1 MFEDEVTRVGDTL
14 AALTAALDPDKLSA
28 DTATVVFTG
37 LDRIERL
44 AWAGK
49 TLLAPTVAAGH
60 AGQGGG
66 GRTGTDALAR
76 HAGTGSGAARDQLA
90 TGHALDG
97 LPALAAALRGGHLS
111 ATQATLIAA
120 AATADPAAQHRLLA
134 LAPQLSVAEL
144 RAECARVRAAADPDP
159 DATHRRL
166 RAARRLR
173 RYTDGEGGWNLT
185 ARGTPADGAA
195 FNAVLDPLIDA
206 VFRAA
211 RATGEHAPFE
221 AQAFDALMAL
231 ADLAAD
237 QPGTP
242 DHPDH
247 PGDPGDP
254 GDPGEPGDPGHAGDE
269 GDHGAPGRPD
279 NTDGPDG
286 PDPACGASGP
296 GTAGSPGIARPDT
309 VPAAAG
315 PEPEPHPAKGPAAD
329 PPAADPP
336 AADPSAPPRDS
347 TDPDEAD
354 DHDPTPAGGWSE
366 PETVL
371 PFPAEPSPDGPGE
384 PATTPA
390 PRAPTPAADSTATAS
405 SPAGAAEP
413 ASAPPRPAN
422 PLPRRRR
429 RSDPRYLALL
439 RVDLTALHRGRV
451 TGDELCEIA
460 GVGPVPVTVARDLL
474 GDAVLKLVITRG
486 IDVAHVTHLGRG
498 PTAAQRIALA
508 WTSPHCS
515 VLGCPRTRVQIDH
528 RLDWA
533 HTRHTRLDELDPLCP
548 YHHDLKT
555 RHGWALVPGTGPRPF
570 VPPHDLRHARPSAD
584 PPSRQPQPAGPTM
597 GRPPPADRRSQ
608 AVRTGPTRG
617 QPLPAEPTPGR
628 SMPPVR
634 APAPPRRPSPR
645 PRRPPQPTPPPIEEP
660 DS

>member
-14 AALTAALDPDKLSA
+14 AALTAVLHPDTLTTDA
-28 DTATVVFTG
+28 ATAVYTG

-120 AATADPAAQHRLLA
+120 AATADPAAEHRLLA

-221 AQAFDALMAL
+221 AHAFDALMAL

-237 QPGTP
+237 HPGDP
-242 DHPDH
+242 GHSDH

-254 GDPGEPGDPGHAGDE
+254 GHPGHAGDE
-269 GDHGAPGRPD
+269 DDHGAPGGPD
-279 NTDGPDG
+279 STDGRGG
-286 PDPACGASGP
+286 PDPACGAGGP
-296 GTAGSPGIARPDT
+296 GTATPDT
-309 VPAAAG
+309 VPATDG
-315 PEPEPHPAKGPAAD
+315 PEPEPHPAKGPAAEA
-329 PPAADPP
+329 PT
-336 AADPSAPPRDS
+336 ADPSAPPREP
-347 TDPDEAD
+347 TDLGEAD
-354 DHDPTPAGGWSE
+354 DHDPIPAGDRSE
-366 PETVL
+366 PQAL
-371 PFPAEPSPDGPGE
+371 LRSPAAPSQDGLGE
-384 PATTPA
+384 PAAAPA
-390 PRAPTPAADSTATAS
+390 PHVPTPAADSTATAS
-405 SPAGAAEP
+405 SPACVAEP
-413 ASAPPRPAN
+413 ASAPPPRPAN

-460 GVGPVPVTVARDLL
+460 GVGPIPVTTARDLL

-486 IDVAHVTHLGRG
+486 IDVLHVTHLGRG

-508 WTSPHCS
+508 WTSPHCA

-555 RHGWALVPGTGPRPF
+555 HHGWALVPGTGPRAF
-570 VPPHDLRHARPSAD
+570 VPPHDPRHPRHATTRKPL
-584 PPSRQPQPAGPTM
+584 QPQPAGPTV
-597 GRPPPADRRSQ
+597 GQPPPADQRSQ
-608 AVRTGPTRG
+608 PARTGRSRS
-617 QPLPAEPTPGR
+617 QPPPAGPTPGR
-628 SMPPVR
+628 STPAVR

-645 PRRPPQPTPPPIEEP
+645 PGRRPQPTPPLIEEP